1 MANNTNDR
9 PQRPK
14 PNESEN
20 QPGFEPE
27 DEARR
32 GAQRQGPAQRQGDD
46 GGDANRRQDELDPQR
61 KDDVASPPIDP
72 KIARGE
78 GDA

>member
-1 MANNTNDR
+1 MPNDTNER

-27 DEARR
+27 HEPQRQ
-32 GAQRQGPAQRQGDD
+32 AQR
-46 GGDANRRQDELDPQR
+46 GGRDADERKGELDPQH

-78 GDA
+78 GED

>member
-1 MANNTNDR
+1 MANDTNDK

-27 DEARR
+27 DEPRR
-32 GAQRQGPAQRQGDD
+32 GAQPDQTRGNAD
-46 GGDANRRQDELDPQR
+46 RRKDELDPQR